1 MANLSDKMKGA
12 GNKLKGEAKES
23 LGKATND
30 PQLRAEGRL
39 DRLRGEAQE
48 EVAEMKDNLLHED
61 DELQRRSK

>member
-30 PQLRAEGRL
+30 PQLRA
-39 DRLRGEAQE
+39 
-48 EVAEMKDNLLHED
+48 
-61 DELQRRSK
+61 